1 MFPNDIIYLSSWSN
15 MYVITT
21 LSILLVVS
29 IYQYMYSLPQPSIQP
44 LKNKMNSLIPIHTQA
59 SMLKVFIEVVTI
71 LHFLTSVQW
80 L

>member
-1 MFPNDIIYLSSWSN
+1 

-29 IYQYMYSLPQPSIQP
+29 IYQYSLPQPSIQAIEKQDEQFGWQP
-44 LKNKMNSLIPIHTQA
+44 CIFFKKSYFIPIHTPA